1 MTYSKM
7 SGVSDPVA
15 QYMARIRNGQRA
27 EHTYVDIPA
36 SKLKRAFTQI
46 LLEKG
51 YIKNYVNIDDGKQ
64 GRIRVYLKYDEYG
77 DPAIRMMERVSK
89 PGLREYASADE
100 LPSVKNGLGIAVLS
114 TSRGVMSDKEARR
127 FGVGGEVLAKVF

>member
-1 MTYSKM
+1 M

-27 EHTYVDIPA
+27 EHNYVDVPA
-36 SKLKRAFTQI
+36 SKLKRAVTQI

-51 YIKNYVNIDDGKQ
+51 YIKNFVNIDDGKQ
-64 GRIRVYLKYDEYG
+64 GRLRIYLKYDDYG
-77 DPAIRMMERVSK
+77 APAIRMMDRVSK
-89 PGLREYASADE
+89 PGRREYASADE
-100 LPSVKNGLGIAVLS
+100 LPSVKNGLGIAILS

>member
-1 MTYSKM
+1 M

-15 QYMARIRNGQRA
+15 QYMSRIRNAPRA
-27 EHTYVDIPA
+27 DHTYVDIPA
-36 SKLKRAFTQI
+36 SKLKRAITQI

-51 YIKNYVNIDDGKQ
+51 YVKNYLNIDDGKQ
-64 GRIRVYLKYDEYG
+64 GLLRVYLKYDEYG
-77 DPAIRMMERVSK
+77 DPAIRMMERVSQ
-89 PGLREYASADE
+89 PGRREYADSDN
-100 LPSVKNGLGIAVLS
+100 LPEVRNGLGVAILS

>member
-1 MTYSKM
+1 M

-15 QYMARIRNGQRA
+15 DYLARIRNGQQA
-27 EHTYVDIPA
+27 SHKYVDIPA
-36 SKLKRAFTQI
+36 SKLKRAVTQI

-51 YIKNYVNIDDGKQ
+51 YIKNYLNIDDGKQ
-64 GRIRVYLKYDEYG
+64 GLLRIYLKYDDRGE
-77 DPAIRMMERVSK
+77 PVIREMERVSR

-100 LPSVKNGLGIAVLS
+100 LPSVRNGLGIAILS

-127 FGVGGEVLAKVF
+127 FSVGGEVLATVF